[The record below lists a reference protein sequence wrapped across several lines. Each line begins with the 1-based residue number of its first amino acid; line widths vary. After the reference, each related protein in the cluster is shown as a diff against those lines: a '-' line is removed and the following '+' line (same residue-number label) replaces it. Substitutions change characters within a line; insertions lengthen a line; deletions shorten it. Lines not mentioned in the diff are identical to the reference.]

1 MNQMGQPGAVESDQ
15 KIVVYIF
22 DDVVEFG
29 GEAVQRD
36 LLPAVLP
43 AFMMAATPDTDCGL
57 RQGAVYGIGVSGKY
71 SSEGASIAN
80 GSTVVDISIKPSSFK
95 LVPMSSPRSPLSK
108 TPKHVIFL
116 TLSTF
121 CHFYHTITL
130 LSILLFFI

>member
-80 GSTVVDISIKPSSFK
+80 GSTVVDISTTPITFKPVSLS
-95 LVPMSSPRSPLSK
+95 LSRSPLSK
-108 TPKHVIFL
+108 IPKQV
-116 TLSTF
+116 
-121 CHFYHTITL
+121 
-130 LSILLFFI
+130 FF

>member
-71 SSEGASIAN
+71 SSEESEHRVMEA
-80 GSTVVDISIKPSSFK
+80 
-95 LVPMSSPRSPLSK
+95 L
-108 TPKHVIFL
+108 
-116 TLSTF
+116 
-121 CHFYHTITL
+121 
-130 LSILLFFI
+130 